1 MFGML
6 QNIRVLMTLVVL
18 GGFHFVFRTLVCV
31 VNLVFVWIMLLF
43 PLEINIQLTLIIRS
57 FFHFFHL
64 CMNSL
69 KKERKNHCHLV
80 FVCCTSNCF
89 VPICRLSISF
99 LALYI

>member
-1 MFGML
+1 ML

-57 FFHFFHL
+57 FF
-64 CMNSL
+64 
-69 KKERKNHCHLV
+69 
-80 FVCCTSNCF
+80 
-89 VPICRLSISF
+89 SF
-99 LALYI
+99 LSPLYELFKKRKKKSLSSGVCVLYL